1 MSANTIRIPQ
11 EFIVGMLKALP
22 ENVLKEVF
30 WKAFADSQNAPLNV
44 EERVD
49 LAAADEEFMKGE
61 TVRWDD
67 LR

>member
-1 MSANTIRIPQ
+1 MSSNTIRIPQ

-49 LAAADEEFMKGE
+49 L
-61 TVRWDD
+61 
-67 LR
+67 

>member
-1 MSANTIRIPQ
+1 MNANTIRIPQ

-22 ENVLKEVF
+22 ENVLKEIF
-30 WKAFADSQNAPLNV
+30 WKSFADSENAPLCV
-44 EERVD
+44 EERSD
-49 LAAADEEFMKGE
+49 LAVADEEFVKGE